1 MDWVCILVGNTQYMK
16 LVIKIIKTIFKIGK
30 NVKIERGT
38 MPNGQNTTGATAPV
52 TTARRLGISAS
63 TPIIFT
69 VKSFFATLGSLL
81 GLFLGFYFAIIVPSM
96 NNTTESQKELY
107 DKLYQEQKSFIITQF
122 NEMKG
127 SISENTKAIGVNTS
141 ALNATTARF
150 NDLRNAVEGLHDTGG
165 SFGDNTNSSGGMGTD
180 PLADVHD

>member
-1 MDWVCILVGNTQYMK
+1 
-16 LVIKIIKTIFKIGK
+16 
-30 NVKIERGT
+30 
-38 MPNGQNTTGATAPV
+38 MPNGQTTSGTT
-52 TTARRLGISAS
+52 TTATGRLGISAS

-81 GLFLGFYFAIIVPSM
+81 SLLVGFYFAILVPTM
-96 NNTTESQKELY
+96 NNTTENQKELY

-127 SISENTKAIGVNTS
+127 SISENTKAIGVNTA

-165 SFGDNTNSSGGMGTD
+165 SFGDNTTTGGFGLD
-180 PLADVHD
+180 PVADNQD